1 MPKSSPQKL
10 RYMAE
15 RQKAPEEV
23 DKRVARNKARRE
35 AIREGLAKKGDG
47 TEVDHKKPLDKG
59 GTNDKD
65 NRRVVPAKENRSWR
79 DKHPEMYGKKK

>member
-1 MPKSSPQKL
+1 MPKSSKAKL
-10 RYMAE
+10 AYMAE
-15 RQKAPEEV
+15 YQARPENVE
-23 DKRVARNKARRE
+23 KRVARNKARRE
-35 AIREGLAKKGDG
+35 AIRDGVAKKGDG

-59 GTNDKD
+59 GTNDKS